1 MSTTA
6 ERLRDLFD
14 AAIALP
20 PAKRA
25 EFLDRSCRHDALL
38 RAEVERLLASETT
51 QDDEALSARAA
62 AAATEFV
69 ASAPWIGRRVGSY
82 RILRE
87 LGSGGMGSVYLAERA
102 DAEYESR
109 VAIKLI
115 RGFPSADALE
125 RLRHERQVLAGLV
138 HPNIARL
145 LDGGTTTEGQP
156 FLVIEYVEG
165 LALLD
170 WAAARQPTL
179 KRRLDVFLQLCRA
192 VHYAHQN
199 LIVHRDL
206 KPGNVIVRDDDTP
219 VLLDFGIAKLTAPDA
234 SGSRPTELRA
244 FTEDYASPEQIE
256 GGAVTTA
263 SDVYAL
269 GLVLYELLCGKR
281 YRSGGR
287 SESWRQARPGRVAHA
302 ASELWLKREAGQV
315 GGDLEHIVRR
325 ALAPEP
331 AERYASAAAFAAD
344 VERYFSG
351 QALEAGPDRI
361 GYRLG
366 KFVSRHRA
374 PVAAACAGVVLIL
387 GAALWLGIERH
398 RALRAE
404 RRAAIEAQTANKT
417 TDFLLQLFQAVDPA
431 NAQGKELSARELLDG
446 GREMLARQAL
456 ADQPQVRARLL
467 SALGQIYISI
477 GQPQRATELSE
488 EAVQLLRRPDGD
500 PLRLAYALNEL
511 CRAQTMASDYA
522 KALPHCREG
531 LSIRSVRLAPDHV
544 DIGHSLMALGVVEQ
558 EVGHYDVAR
567 ENYTR
572 ALAIFS
578 AAGPEHADD
587 VAAVHHNLG
596 FLAGHRQDWA
606 TARREYQIAYDSKRA
621 LLGDSH
627 PNTLVSLSGLAA
639 AEGELGDRA
648 AQLAHLET
656 DLALSL
662 KVHGADSV
670 PAARM
675 HNDIAGALQDAG
687 DYAAA
692 EMHYRAALDSYARL
706 TAADSIEIAQ
716 STNNLATLYEDRGDL
731 AAAQPLFRRSLAI
744 RSAKFTPPH
753 PSIARAQNNLA
764 RCLLESGDAA
774 AAQPLLDA
782 ALAARRALFPDSGE
796 RFDSELLALEI
807 AHARGQD
814 VRTAVEA
821 LTPPAGRAGYKRRA
835 RWFALRARSAADA
848 QDFNAAR
855 RLQQQALDALREVA
869 GAKHPL
875 YAQGAARLAAYAH
888 AAGDDAAARAALT
901 PALAVLRANL
911 VATADDRVA
920 AEALA
925 ATLR

>member
-20 PAKRA
+20 PAKRT
-25 EFLDRSCRHDALL
+25 EFLDQACRHDAQL

-51 QDDEALSARAA
+51 QDDAAVSARVSEAPTA
-62 AAATEFV
+62 FV
-69 ASAPWIGRRVGSY
+69 AAAPWIGRRVGNY
-82 RILRE
+82 RIVRE

-145 LDGGTTTEGQP
+145 LDGGTTAEGQP

-170 WAAARQPTL
+170 WAATRQPTL

-206 KPGNVIVRDDDTP
+206 KPGNVIVRSDDTP

-234 SGSRPTELRA
+234 SGNRPTELRA

-256 GGAVTTA
+256 GGVVTTA

-287 SESWRQARPGRVAHA
+287 SESWRQVRPGRVAHA
-302 ASELWLKREAGQV
+302 AAEAWLKRDAALV

-325 ALAPEP
+325 ALAAEP

-344 VERYFSG
+344 IERYFDG
-351 QALEAGPDRI
+351 KALEAGPDRI
-361 GYRLG
+361 GYRIG
-366 KFVSRHRA
+366 KFVHRHRA
-374 PVAAACAGVVLIL
+374 AVVAACAGVGLI
-387 GAALWLGIERH
+387 AAAAVWLGVERN

-404 RRAAIEAQTANKT
+404 RRAEIEAQTANKT

-431 NAQGKELSARELLDG
+431 NTQGKELSARELLDG

-456 ADQPQVRARLL
+456 SDRPQVRARLL
-467 SALGQIYISI
+467 GALAQIYISI
-477 GQPQRATELSE
+477 GQPQRAIELSE
-488 EAVQLLRRPDGD
+488 EAVLLLRRPDAD
-500 PLRLAYALNEL
+500 PLRLASALNAL
-511 CRAQTMASDYA
+511 CRAQTIASDYA

-531 LSIRSVRLAPDHV
+531 LSIRSVRLAQDDV

-567 ENYTR
+567 QNYAR

-578 AAGPEHADD
+578 AAGADHAAD

-596 FLAGHRQDWA
+596 FLAGQRQDWT
-606 TARREYQIAYDSKRA
+606 TARQEYQVAYDSKRV

-627 PNTLVSLSGLAA
+627 PNTLISLSGLAA

-662 KVHGADSV
+662 KVHGADSMPV
-670 PAARM
+670 ARL
-675 HNDIAGALQDAG
+675 HNDLAGALQDAG

-692 EMHYRAALDSYARL
+692 ETHYRAALDAYAQL
-706 TAADSIEIAQ
+706 APADSIEIAQ
-716 STNNLATLYEDRGDL
+716 SSNNLATLYEDRGDL
-731 AAAQPLFRRSLAI
+731 AGALALFRRSLAI

-764 RCLLESGDAA
+764 RCLLEAGDAT
-774 AAQPLLDA
+774 AAQPLAEGALDA
-782 ALAARRALFPDSGE
+782 RRTLVPNSGE
-796 RFDSELLALEI
+796 RFDSEQLALEI

-814 VRTAVEA
+814 VHAAVDA

-835 RWFALRARSAADA
+835 RWFALRARIAAQA
-848 QDFNAAR
+848 QDFSTAR
-855 RLQQQALDALREVA
+855 TLQQQSLDALREVA

-875 YAQGAARLAAYAH
+875 YAQGAAQLAAYAH
-888 AAGDDAAARAALT
+888 AAGDDAAARAALA

-911 VATADDRVA
+911 VATAADRVA
-920 AEALA
+920 AEKLDAAL
-925 ATLR
+925 R